1 MVTIGSK
8 LYYGLAGFLLVA
20 ALVYGFATDSQINGV
35 LTAGWAGGIGEP
47 LGYSLLL
54 FLAVVSLLL
63 GVITTAFRDADPQAQ
78 AEVAGMDAVP
88 EVTPP
93 SHPSGWPLVAAFGA
107 GTTVVGLV
115 VEPILTWIGVA
126 LMAAAAVEWTISNWA
141 DRATG
146 DPAVNR
152 AIRNR
157 LMLPIE
163 IPAIAIFGVVIFLFF
178 ASRVLL
184 AVEKVGAVII
194 FSVGAAVILAIASLL
209 AWKPQVSRSLLT
221 ALLLLGGVTL
231 IAGGVAGLA
240 AGERDFEI
248 HGEHGEDE
256 EHGDETEPSDEEMP
270 SEEASGL
277 VVTISTPED

>member
-8 LYYGLAGFLLVA
+8 LYYGLAGFFLVA
-20 ALVYGFATDSQINGV
+20 ALVYGFSTDSQINGV
-35 LTAGWAGGIGEP
+35 ITAGWAGGIGEP

-54 FLAVVSLLL
+54 FLAVVSLVL

-78 AEVAGMDAVP
+78 AEAAGTDTVP

-93 SHPSGWPLVAAFGA
+93 SHPSGWPVVAAFGA
-107 GTTVVGLV
+107 GIVVVGLV

-126 LMAAAAVEWTISNWA
+126 LLVAAAVEWTISNWA

-157 LMLPIE
+157 IMLPIE
-163 IPAIAIFGVVIFLFF
+163 IPAIALFGVLIFLFF

-184 AVEKVGAVII
+184 AVEKVGAVVI
-194 FSVGAAVILAIASLL
+194 FSVAAALILTVAALL

-231 IAGGVAGLA
+231 VAGGVAGLA
-240 AGERDFEI
+240 AGEREFEI

-256 EHGDETEPSDEEMP
+256 EHGDETGEPEEEMT
-270 SEEASGL
+270 SEEASGA